1 MLYTLHEVHLSFTL
15 LPCCDGPMDLPLF
28 WTRTPSS
35 TYKYREIWWR
45 RVKKP
50 TIYNNCIYISY
61 SETSWLL
68 LHNIKW
74 HQPTETWAVLV
85 PVHDDDFL
93 VQHWLLFSLNLT
105 QFTGL
110 NNLALVRVAQVFMP
124 VHFSHFQITDME
136 KWLFIYSLIYSNPFP
151 AWMLFTSLDSV
162 HNSLVLCWSA
172 LYLYYKVSEFL
183 NMICGLIWLH
193 YIKEG
198 SC

>member
-1 MLYTLHEVHLSFTL
+1 
-15 LPCCDGPMDLPLF
+15 MDLPLF

-85 PVHDDDFL
+85 PVHDDDFV

-136 KWLFIYSLIYSNPFP
+136 KWLFTYSLIYSNPFP

-172 LYLYYKVSEFL
+172 LYLYYKVSEFF

>member
-136 KWLFIYSLIYSNPFP
+136 KWLFTYSLIYSNPFP

>member
-136 KWLFIYSLIYSNPFP
+136 KWLFTYSLIYSNPFP

-162 HNSLVLCWSA
+162 HNSLVLCWSV